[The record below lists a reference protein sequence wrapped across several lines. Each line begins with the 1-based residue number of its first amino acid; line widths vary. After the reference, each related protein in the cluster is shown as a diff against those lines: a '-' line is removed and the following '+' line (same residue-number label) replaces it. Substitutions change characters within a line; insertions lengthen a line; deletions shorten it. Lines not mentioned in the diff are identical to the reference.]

1 MLSISM
7 NIFSLPNLLSAS
19 RLILGPLA
27 AWSIIENLWL
37 PAAVALMTAIATDLL
52 DGWLARRWQQTS
64 ALGGLID
71 HGSDAFMVALMLLAE
86 ASMGLVPWLLPI
98 LVIMAFSQYT
108 LDSKALVGLPLRASK
123 LGRYNGIAYFI
134 LAGFPIMQHA
144 LGIYLIPTQYFYY
157 IAFVLIATTLISMGE
172 RLWTLFKIRS
182 K

>member
-1 MLSISM
+1 MPSISM

-71 HGSDAFMVALMLLAE
+71 HGSDAFMVALMLLQKPL
-86 ASMGLVPWLLPI
+86 LVSHYGQANSVVITVLLI
-98 LVIMAFSQYT
+98 LFWRDFQSCNM
-108 LDSKALVGLPLRASK
+108 P
-123 LGRYNGIAYFI
+123 
-134 LAGFPIMQHA
+134 
-144 LGIYLIPTQYFYY
+144 
-157 IAFVLIATTLISMGE
+157 
-172 RLWTLFKIRS
+172 
-182 K
+182 